1 MLVNDCLPMAA
12 CPRQDCLSMTLLVQV
27 RAACASQGCL
37 CKSRMLVQVKDA
49 CASQGCLCKSAA
61 VAVSSTATHRQQ
73 LTSSSSSVIH
83 SSSPAA
89 AAASSSLPASTAVQ
103 QQLSQVQSSFV
114 LYPTVSADLA
124 DLAYSTT
131 NRSSS
136 PPPSPSAVK
145 YSFPVRR
152 NRNSTAFRLSNC
164 VPRPS
169 RVARSYHHS

>member
-27 RAACASQGCL
+27 RA
-37 CKSRMLVQVKDA
+37 A